1 MYNLE
6 EGRRRKAEGEK
17 ERSRG
22 GEGGRQREREGEKQ
36 RGRRREAE
44 REKERDR
51 DNSQKYL
58 LEVRPDKTI
67 SQLLQGAP
75 PRIPP
80 NSSLLFE
87 VEILRVRQ

>member
-1 MYNLE
+1 MHVQPGRGKKE
-6 EGRRRKAEGEK
+6 EG
-17 ERSRG
+17 RG
-22 GEGGRQREREGEKQ
+22 GEGERQ

-58 LEVRPDKTI
+58 LEVQPDKTI